1 MNKNCLIIDN
11 TDQSA
16 TIERLIS
23 KGVKRGIIIDCDQFN
38 VGSAVEDELLSQ
50 DGKID
55 IGKVVHKFRERYGEK
70 AFHIV
75 AIDWRL
81 NDDNIDGVELIKN
94 FTASHILKHTP
105 KILYS
110 GGLEQILTSKIGEFK
125 KSQDQNALLIYIQ
138 TLIKNDFKDFVD
150 RSEYEDDILRYLESM
165 GESMDIIIED
175 EFKKFPDLKFKN
187 IFVNKKFNGKTFME
201 ISRILESDDKLRNNF
216 KNEIIQQI
224 IAYLTEEF

>member
-23 KGVKRGIIIDCDQFN
+23 KGGKRGIIIDCDQFN
-38 VGSAVEDELLSQ
+38 VGSAEDDALLSQ
-50 DGKID
+50 GKID
-55 IGKVVHKFRERYGEK
+55 IEKVVRKFRERYGEK

-81 NDDNIDGVELIKN
+81 NDDDIDGVELIKN
-94 FTASHILKHTP
+94 FTASHILKHIP

-110 GGLEQILTSKIGEFK
+110 GGLEQILTAKINEFK
-125 KSQDQNALLIYIQ
+125 KSQNQSALLFYIQ

-150 RSEYEDDILRYLESM
+150 RSEYEDDILKVLESM

-175 EFKKFPDLKFKN
+175 ELKKFPKLKFQN
-187 IFVNKKFNGKTFME
+187 SFINRKFNGKSFAQL
-201 ISRILESDDKLRNNF
+201 SDDLGSDDKLRNDF
-216 KNEIIQQI
+216 KREIIQQV
-224 IAYLTEEF
+224 IAYLTEKL